1 MGCACRARRGTY
13 RTVWT
18 VSVHNTSASSSR
30 PGQRLAGLAVPG
42 WGRTGSAPQVLHNFH
57 LFERRL
63 EQHRRIAHGFE
74 RGPAAIFGS
83 AARELTCHAISFPQ
97 VTCPL
102 VRLPDAFQR
111 FSITLACFPRF
122 FSLLPETFRLRARPF
137 DVVPLWSHDI
147 SLRHECTF
155 QIA

>member
-1 MGCACRARRGTY
+1 M
-13 RTVWT
+13 
-18 VSVHNTSASSSR
+18 
-30 PGQRLAGLAVPG
+30 
-42 WGRTGSAPQVLHNFH
+42 
-57 LFERRL
+57 
-63 EQHRRIAHGFE
+63 
-74 RGPAAIFGS
+74 FGS
-83 AARELTCHAISFPQ
+83 AARELSGHAISLAK

-102 VRLPDAFQR
+102 FLLADAFQR
-111 FSITLACFPRF
+111 FSIALACFPRF